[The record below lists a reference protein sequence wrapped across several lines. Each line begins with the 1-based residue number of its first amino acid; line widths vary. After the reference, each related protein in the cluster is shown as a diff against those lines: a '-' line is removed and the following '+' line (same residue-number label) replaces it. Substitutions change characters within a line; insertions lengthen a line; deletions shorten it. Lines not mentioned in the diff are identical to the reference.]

1 MSKYQ
6 NGKIYKIVDVGYNKC
21 YIGSTCEELSQ
32 RMARHRHSYN
42 TYLKLNK
49 NLERSH
55 LLFDEFGI
63 ENCQI
68 ILVEAY
74 PCNSREE
81 FVRKEGEHIKT
92 TECVNKY
99 IAGRTVAEYESEN
112 KEQRLASNRVSM
124 KKPYER
130 NLEKFIRRAK
140 DYYKNHT
147 EEISQKDKARY
158 EANKDS
164 VLKKLSEKMI
174 RECGV
179 TYTHGHRARHQRT
192 QRHQHFLHQQ
202 QTI

>member
-68 ILVEAY
+68 ILVETY

-81 FVRKEGEHIKT
+81 LVRKEGEHIKT

-112 KEQRLASNRVSM
+112 KEQRRASNRASM
-124 KKPYER
+124 KKQYER
-130 NLEKFIRRAK
+130 NPEKFIRRAK

-164 VLKKLSEKMI
+164 VLKKMSEKMI
-174 RECGV
+174 CECGV

-192 QRHQHFLHQQ
+192 QRHQYFLHQQ
-202 QTI
+202 QTK